1 MSKLKNLGDMVY
13 PLVSKSTYGGKS
25 SQVGQV
31 DYSKNKFSNNMNN
44 TLNQM
49 KKKY

>member
-1 MSKLKNLGDMVY
+1 MVY
-13 PLVSKSTYGGKS
+13 PLVGKPTYGGKS
-25 SQVGQV
+25 TQVGQV
-31 DYSKNKFSNNMNN
+31 DYSKNKFSNNMNH